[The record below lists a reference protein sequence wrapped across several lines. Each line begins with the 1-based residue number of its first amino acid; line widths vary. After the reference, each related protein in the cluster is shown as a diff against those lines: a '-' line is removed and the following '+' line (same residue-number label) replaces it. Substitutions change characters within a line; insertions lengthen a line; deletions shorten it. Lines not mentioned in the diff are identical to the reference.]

1 MACPLLALLSS
12 KYSYNL
18 YHLGGILCKYFAIK
32 HLRLGTEGVECEHNK
47 SKSENFYFSLA
58 CRVGI
63 LKDIIKI
70 KDAAI
75 GLLYSTPLDVWS
87 IIGPS

>member
-1 MACPLLALLSS
+1 MQISDFIFTFDIFSS
-12 KYSYNL
+12 
-18 YHLGGILCKYFAIK
+18 
-32 HLRLGTEGVECEHNK
+32 
-47 SKSENFYFSLA
+47 A

-63 LKDIIKI
+63 LKDIIK
-70 KDAAI
+70 KGDAAI